1 MEETKLY
8 PCANDEGC
16 LRSPRNARHVDCD
29 ISLGYFGPL
38 CGACDRDNVQGRG
51 TFTRSGRG
59 CVKCWKSEESWLAF
73 VGIGKG
79 AVLVMTYLVG
89 HHSFAAPEGEYGA
102 TVQKIAISHLQV
114 RLSRTLFAQVPFPLE
129 FIPHHIAS
137 RLYPVL
143 SAPALA
149 S

>member
-1 MEETKLY
+1 
-8 PCANDEGC
+8 
-16 LRSPRNARHVDCD
+16 
-29 ISLGYFGPL
+29 
-38 CGACDRDNVQGRG
+38 
-51 TFTRSGRG
+51 
-59 CVKCWKSEESWLAF
+59 
-73 VGIGKG
+73 
-79 AVLVMTYLVG
+79 VLVMTYLVG

-114 RLSRTLFAQVPFPLE
+114 RLSRTLFATVPFPLE

-137 RLYPVL
+137 RLYPFL